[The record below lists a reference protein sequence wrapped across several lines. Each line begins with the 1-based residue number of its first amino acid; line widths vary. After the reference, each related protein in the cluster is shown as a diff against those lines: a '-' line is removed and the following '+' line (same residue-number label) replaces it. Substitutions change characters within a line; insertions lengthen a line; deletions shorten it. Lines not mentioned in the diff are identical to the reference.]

1 MYRVWGFLKRHAM
14 PSVAVL
20 AALLTC
26 VAVPPDAAY
35 AGYIDPETLGKLAC
49 MLLAV
54 GGLGASGAFQA
65 LAQAVASRCRAAG
78 ALVFA
83 LVGVTALASMF
94 VTNDMAL
101 LCLLPLAAASLLA
114 AGRAELIA
122 PVFVLQGLAAN
133 LCGMLLPFGNPQNIY
148 LAGTFGVGFAEFVAT
163 MLPTFLA
170 SCALIALGCALVAR
184 RARWAGAREGECGAA
199 NASVPS
205 AKVQSDAQ
213 VELDV
218 KGVRDSSTSAFSCEH
233 ATASLAGTCAVD
245 CHDAHSDPCEERS
258 ADGLRMDTAR
268 RSAESAAC
276 EGCVATSQH
285 PPVAPA
291 EGRLAACSLVSLVA
305 CVLAVVHV
313 LPVWMCTLV
322 TVACTLLGRPA
333 LFLRTDWSLVITFA
347 AFFVFSGN
355 LARIPGVQA
364 AFADLIK
371 LAGGA
376 FLPGAL
382 LSQVISNVPAAIVL
396 ARFTADWPGL
406 LVGVNVGGA
415 GTPIG
420 SLATLIV
427 LAQYAALARELHGRI
442 PASPQFLACLVG
454 ANMAALVA
462 LLALGCAL
470 GW

>member
-35 AGYIDPETLGKLAC
+35 AGYIDLETLGKLAC

-65 LAQAVASRCRAAG
+65 LAQAVASRCRAIG

-114 AGRAELIA
+114 AGRVELIA

-184 RARWAGAREGECGAA
+184 RARWAGACEGESGAA
-199 NASVPS
+199 GAGAPLRKTQAHV
-205 AKVQSDAQ
+205 KV
-213 VELDV
+213 EI
-218 KGVRDSSTSAFSCEH
+218 
-233 ATASLAGTCAVD
+233 
-245 CHDAHSDPCEERS
+245 
-258 ADGLRMDTAR
+258 
-268 RSAESAAC
+268 
-276 EGCVATSQH
+276 EGK
-285 PPVAPA
+285 
-291 EGRLAACSLVSLVA
+291 LAACSLVCLVA

-313 LPVWMCTLV
+313 LPVRACVLV

-333 LFLRTDWSLVITFA
+333 LFLRTDWSLVVTFA

-364 AFADLIK
+364 AFAGLIQ

-382 LSQVISNVPAAIVL
+382 LSQFISNVPAAIVL
-396 ARFTADWPGL
+396 SRFTADWPGL

-427 LAQYAALARELHGRI
+427 LAQYTALTRELRGRI
-442 PASPQFLACLVG
+442 APGPQFLACLVG